1 MTTFSNFVSILETDV
16 PRFYEKHY
24 QGLRDKKI
32 GIKPRFEKGIS
43 FEIKDDASSAT
54 RGVTFSNPQKK
65 EFVIINYDEYCKKIS
80 KYSSAFVEKRPS
92 CDFILLEEKNKSIII
107 FDEMTSAID
116 AKNLDK
122 PIRGYEQ
129 GKRGK
134 MRKQLLNTI
143 ETLIVVPQAKE
154 EIEKYAKK
162 ECLITIIL
170 YEHSVDRDINAPKV
184 FTRFSKVAMKETRGE
199 GLRINN
205 DKFKD
210 KGFQLTELYFESAND
225 TYKL

>member
-32 GIKPRFEKGIS
+32 GIKPRFEKG
-43 FEIKDDASSAT
+43 
-54 RGVTFSNPQKK
+54 
-65 EFVIINYDEYCKKIS
+65 
-80 KYSSAFVEKRPS
+80 
-92 CDFILLEEKNKSIII
+92 
-107 FDEMTSAID
+107 
-116 AKNLDK
+116 
-122 PIRGYEQ
+122 
-129 GKRGK
+129 
-134 MRKQLLNTI
+134 NTI

-205 DKFKD
+205 DKFKR
-210 KGFQLTELYFESAND
+210 
-225 TYKL
+225 